1 MRSRNLGSE
10 KAFAFETIERN
21 REALAL
27 LSDSI
32 FYFGE
37 VGPQEFE
44 TAGLMTRL
52 LEQEGFVVTR
62 GISGFPTGFM
72 ATFGTG
78 APVIAIHTEY
88 DANPDNSQQS
98 GVVERQPILSG
109 APGHCEGHNVNGA
122 VLVASAI
129 AIKRTMQ
136 QFGLTGTL
144 KVFGAPAE
152 EQLLSRPYF
161 VRDGYFDNVDVA
173 FHEHLSGDFNTVY
186 GLTHSA
192 LVSAKFIFRGESS
205 HAAVSPWNGKDA
217 LDAVVLMDVGMA
229 QYREHMKPDMRVC
242 RVITE
247 GGDQPNVIPARASIW
262 WYFRD
267 PTAEGARKLFEQGKK
282 VAEGAAAMTNTTRRG
297 GGDQRSMAGVGQ
309 SGARRSPPGATLT
322 SLGMP
327 DWTDRSKSSRVT
339 SRPQPRCQARW
350 SEDRRRASSKVP
362 RRRAR
367 PATIAVMSLGGPDGS
382 AVVSV
387 DRSRM
392 SHFTIGPAAC
402 RWRPRSRT
410 RARSPEQRH
419 FPAASSIFCSI
430 LRWCS
435 ALRILSSNSGHGVS
449 YRPLLPLDQK
459 PPIDLHRALME
470 QLAPGNAR
478 ALSKTNPDIQ
488 LRYFIPRHANDE
500 TLI

>member
-1 MRSRNLGSE
+1 MNSRNLWRE

-44 TAGLMTRL
+44 TAGLMTKL
-52 LEQEGFVVTR
+52 LEQEGFAVTR

-129 AIKRTMQ
+129 AIKRTMR
-136 QFGLTGTL
+136 QFGLPGTL

-161 VRDGYFDNVDVA
+161 VRDGYFDDVDVA

-192 LVSAKFIFRGESS
+192 LVSAKFIFRGESA

-282 VAEGAAAMTNTTRRG
+282 VAEGAAAMTNTTVEVELISAVWPVLANQGLAEVLQANIDLVGMPYWTDHEQTLARDIQTAAHAKPAGLKTAPRQLKGPAVQGSPCNDCGDVSWAVPMGRLSYPSTVPDVAFHHWTG
-297 GGDQRSMAGVGQ
+297 GVPLATSIAHKGAVAGAKAL
-309 SGARRSPPGATLT
+309 SGAIVDLLLDPAL
-322 SLGMP
+322 
-327 DWTDRSKSSRVT
+327 V
-339 SRPQPRCQARW
+339 Q
-350 SEDRRRASSKVP
+350 RAKDTFV
-362 RRRAR
+362 
-367 PATIAVMSLGGPDGS
+367 
-382 AVVSV
+382 
-387 DRSRM
+387 
-392 SHFTIGPAAC
+392 
-402 RWRPRSRT
+402 
-410 RARSPEQRH
+410 EQR
-419 FPAASSIFCSI
+419 
-430 LRWCS
+430 
-435 ALRILSSNSGHGVS
+435 NGVS
-449 YRPLLPLDQK
+449 YRPLLPPDQK

-470 QLAPGNAR
+470 HWRPEMRKHYLTQ
-478 ALSKTNPDIQ
+478 
-488 LRYFIPRHANDE
+488 IPVFS
-500 TLI
+500 

>member
-44 TAGLMTRL
+44 TAGLMTKL

-98 GVVERQPILSG
+98 GVVERRPILSG

-282 VAEGAAAMTNTTRRG
+282 VAEGAAAMTNTTVEVEVISAVWPVLANQG
-297 GGDQRSMAGVGQ
+297 LAEVLQANIDLV
-309 SGARRSPPGATLT
+309 
-322 SLGMP
+322 GMP
-327 DWTDRSKSSRVT
+327 DWTDMEQKL
-339 SRPQPRCQARW
+339 AR
-350 SEDRRRASSKVP
+350 DIQTAAH
-362 RRRAR
+362 AR
-367 PATIAVMSLGGPDGS
+367 PAGLKTVPRQLK
-382 AVVSV
+382 
-387 DRSRM
+387 
-392 SHFTIGPAAC
+392 GPAIQGSPCNDCGDVSWAVPMG
-402 RWRPRSRT
+402 RLSFPSTVPDVAFHHWTGGVPLATSIAHKGAVT
-410 RARSPEQRH
+410 GAKALSAAVIDLLLDPALVQRAKDTFVEQR
-419 FPAASSIFCSI
+419 
-430 LRWCS
+430 
-435 ALRILSSNSGHGVS
+435 NGVS

-470 QLAPGNAR
+470 RWRPEMRKHYLKQTPIFN
-478 ALSKTNPDIQ
+478 
-488 LRYFIPRHANDE
+488 
-500 TLI
+500 

>member
-1 MRSRNLGSE
+1 MNAPNHGPQ
-10 KAFAFETIERN
+10 KAFAFEIIERN
-21 REALAL
+21 RDALAL

-52 LEQEGFVVTR
+52 LEQEGFAVTR

-72 ATFGTG
+72 ATFGSG

-98 GVVERQPILSG
+98 GVTERRPILSG

-129 AIKRTMQ
+129 ALARTMRQ
-136 QFGLTGTL
+136 LGLPGTL

-161 VRDGYFDNVDVA
+161 VRDGYFDDVDVA
-173 FHEHLSGDFNTVY
+173 FHEHIGGDFNTVY

-192 LVSAKFIFRGESS
+192 LVSAKFVFHGETT

-247 GGDQPNVIPARASIW
+247 GGDQPNVIPARAAIW

-267 PTAEGARKLFEQGKK
+267 PTADGARRLFEQGRKI
-282 VAEGAAAMTNTTRRG
+282 AEGAAAMTNTRVEVEVISAVWPVMANQGLAEVLQGNIDLVGMPQWTAGEQQLARDIQVAAQVQPTGLKTAPRPLKGPALQGSPCNDCGDVSWAVPMGRLSFPATVPGVAFHHWTGGVPLATSIAHKGAVAGAKALSGAIIDLLLDSALVRRAKETF
-297 GGDQRSMAGVGQ
+297 DAQRAGV
-309 SGARRSPPGATLT
+309 T
-322 SLGMP
+322 
-327 DWTDRSKSSRVT
+327 
-339 SRPQPRCQARW
+339 
-350 SEDRRRASSKVP
+350 
-362 RRRAR
+362 
-367 PATIAVMSLGGPDGS
+367 
-382 AVVSV
+382 
-387 DRSRM
+387 
-392 SHFTIGPAAC
+392 
-402 RWRPRSRT
+402 
-410 RARSPEQRH
+410 
-419 FPAASSIFCSI
+419 
-430 LRWCS
+430 
-435 ALRILSSNSGHGVS
+435 
-449 YRPLLPLDQK
+449 YRPLLPADQK

-470 QLAPGNAR
+470 QWRPRMREHYLADMPVFR
-478 ALSKTNPDIQ
+478 
-488 LRYFIPRHANDE
+488 
-500 TLI
+500 